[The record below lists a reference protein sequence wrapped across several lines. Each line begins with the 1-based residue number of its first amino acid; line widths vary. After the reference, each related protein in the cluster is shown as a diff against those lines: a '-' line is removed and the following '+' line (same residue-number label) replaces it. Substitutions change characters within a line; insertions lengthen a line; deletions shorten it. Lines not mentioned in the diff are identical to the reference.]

1 MRAYELEGHYRPV
14 GETPFKWRF
23 AVGPIV
29 ALGCV
34 LARGKNN
41 YRQSCGRFHN
51 LQIYIGAASMI
62 MIINLDVL
70 QKSFI

>member
-1 MRAYELEGHYRPV
+1 M
-14 GETPFKWRF
+14 
-23 AVGPIV
+23 

-41 YRQSCGRFHN
+41 YRQSYGRFHN
-51 LQIYIGAASMI
+51 LLYIGAASMI

-70 QKSFI
+70 QKSFIRANRSQREMELA